1 MEQAARISMAEQ
13 LAMSSLILPFRLD
26 SPWASTPE
34 ITVAM
39 ELVGVARLEDR
50 PEQMRIRWTIT
61 TAAAEVPQVGRVR
74 RAAVAVVE
82 QEPLSRVPEQL
93 SWSRVAEVVVLGAR
107 MMRQLELVVIPLR
120 VSLERGMVATEEAPR
135 LEATEEDPVVVVVVR
150 KEVPVA
156 R

>member
-26 SPWASTPE
+26 SPS
-34 ITVAM
+34 
-39 ELVGVARLEDR
+39 
-50 PEQMRIRWTIT
+50 
-61 TAAAEVPQVGRVR
+61 VGRVR